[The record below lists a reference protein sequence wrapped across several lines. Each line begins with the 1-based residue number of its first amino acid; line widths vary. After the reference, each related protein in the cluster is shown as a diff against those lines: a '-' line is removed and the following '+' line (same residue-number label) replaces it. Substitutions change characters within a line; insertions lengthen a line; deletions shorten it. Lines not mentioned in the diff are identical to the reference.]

1 MSDRNI
7 HVKLENQ
14 IFNFKL
20 ADECINFKLK
30 DCGVGPVGATGT
42 TGAASTVVGP
52 TGAQGLPG
60 TTGATGTTG
69 AATGTM
75 DHAELNNKDY
85 DNAGHTGFQKQMVY
99 TADFK
104 AYEIE

>member
-1 MSDRNI
+1 MS
-7 HVKLENQ
+7 ENK
-14 IFNFKL
+14 FHFKL

-42 TGAASTVVGP
+42 TGAAGAAGATGTTGVGV
-52 TGAQGLPG
+52 AG

-75 DHAELNNKDY
+75 DHAALNNKDY
-85 DNAGHTGFQKQMVY
+85 ANSGHTGFQESLDY
-99 TADFK
+99 ISEYK
-104 AYEIE
+104 AYEIN